1 MAGFGGGLQIR
12 TAAGSGRRIMAPDR
26 QAVQAVG
33 GVTRMDKQSL
43 VQNARY
49 NSLTLHQSIPA
60 MCAAQR

>member
-12 TAAGSGRRIMAPDR
+12 TAAGSGRRIMALDR
-26 QAVQAVG
+26 QTVQAVG

-43 VQNARY
+43 AQNARY

>member
-1 MAGFGGGLQIR
+1 MAGFGGWLQIR
-12 TAAGSGRRIMAPDR
+12 KAAGSGRHIMAPDR

-43 VQNARY
+43 AQNARY
-49 NSLTLHQSIPA
+49 NSLTLHQSMPT